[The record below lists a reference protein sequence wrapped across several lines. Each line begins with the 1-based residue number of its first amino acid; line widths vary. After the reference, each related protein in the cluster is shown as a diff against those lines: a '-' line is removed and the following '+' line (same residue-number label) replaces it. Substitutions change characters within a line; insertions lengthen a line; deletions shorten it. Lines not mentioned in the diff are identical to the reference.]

1 MVGRFGCKCRNF
13 IRLGVAV
20 LVVIGSFLAGL
31 CASGY
36 SAISTTNPT
45 QALSPSVQATPE
57 AVRFVDVLIGE
68 TYTQVLRITNISEGL
83 IQIKRL
89 IPSNPDF
96 RGSRMLVPLRCSPV
110 SIETRT

>member
-20 LVVIGSFLAGL
+20 LVVIGSCVGGL
-31 CASGY
+31 WASGY

-68 TYTQVLRITNISEGL
+68 TYTQVVRITNISEGV
-83 IQIKRL
+83 IQIKRI
-89 IPSNPDF
+89 IPSNTDF
-96 RGSRMLVPLRCSPV
+96 RESGILFPVVVSPR
-110 SIETRT
+110 SS